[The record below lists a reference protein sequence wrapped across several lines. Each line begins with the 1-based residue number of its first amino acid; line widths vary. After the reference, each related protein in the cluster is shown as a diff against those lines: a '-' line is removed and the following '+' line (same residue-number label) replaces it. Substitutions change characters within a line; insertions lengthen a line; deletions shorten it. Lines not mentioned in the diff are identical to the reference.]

1 MIWFQTAKRLVIGS
15 PFGRADQMTTG
26 PKVLSDAAERKQEPL
41 GLPRP
46 GEAFHHP
53 FPDPG
58 RLMGVLGPVVE
69 VLPAAMGHRRQKLA
83 VSDLIAGQLVGDNH
97 PRHVSQALEQV
108 GWPEGVAPSGS
119 HRSVREPLDSYGSC
133 HLDHQTAGTAVVQ
146 TQWAKNRGYWV
157 VTRCHA
163 CWNSRRPWN
172 RRYFLRTQRIR

>member
-1 MIWFQTAKRLVIGS
+1 
-15 PFGRADQMTTG
+15 MTTG
-26 PKVLSDAAERKQEPL
+26 RKCRRCCRRKQQPL
-41 GLPRP
+41 GLPRR

-69 VLPAAMGHRRQKLA
+69 VLPAAIGHRRQKLA

-97 PRHVSQALEQV
+97 PRHLSQALEQV
-108 GWPEGVAPSGS
+108 GRPEGVSPSGS

-133 HLDHQTAGTAVVQ
+133 HLDHQTVGRRVVHI
-146 TQWAKNRGYWV
+146 QWQEPRVLCSDPLPCPLELA
-157 VTRCHA
+157 A
-163 CWNSRRPWN
+163 SWN